1 LECLLDWVDDLD
13 LDLDLDK
20 DVNYCEPLDDDWGEP
35 ASSVLGR
42 NDDVDVLDESLLF
55 EL

>member
-1 LECLLDWVDDLD
+1 MDV
-13 LDLDLDK
+13 DLDK

-42 NDDVDVLDESLLF
+42 DVDDSVLF